1 MDFSFALLLAVAV
14 CFVASAVDA
23 TTRMTLN
30 CVGCGSED
38 YSPTPAPSP
47 ETEPI
52 EGEETVF
59 SVMDYGAVGNE
70 ETDDGEAFLSAWA
83 EACTYH
89 GKSALLIPERTFL
102 VGALTL
108 EGPCHRNNAP
118 TILIRGTLK
127 APDSLSD
134 LGQPSWVV
142 FRHLRGLT
150 IRGADGASLDGQ
162 GEEAWN
168 GHRHCL
174 HKSKCGSLP
183 RSLRFEN
190 VSNGN
195 IGNIALL
202 NSKGFHM
209 SFSECQN
216 ITIHD
221 MSITAPWDSPNTD
234 GIHVSDSSNIRIT
247 SSTIRTG
254 DDCVSIGPGSF
265 NVSVSKVTCGP
276 GHGISIGSLGRYKHE
291 KNVAGI
297 VVVNCTIIGTEN
309 GVRIKTWPG
318 SPPSQASKMMFE
330 NIVMIDVS
338 NPIVIDQEY
347 CPSGACTRTEPS
359 LVQLSKICFKNIRGT
374 SRTTPVT
381 LKCSSRVPCVNV
393 TVFDIDVTNI
403 KAKKHKQ
410 SMWNLQGGL
419 VGLEIDTNGP
429 EQPWWNLE
437 NWSWSKE

>member
-1 MDFSFALLLAVAV
+1 MDFRVALLLAVAV

-38 YSPTPAPSP
+38 YSPSPAPSP

-59 SVMDYGAVGNE
+59 SVMDYEAVGNE
-70 ETDDGEAFLSAWA
+70 ETDDGEL
-83 EACTYH
+83 
-89 GKSALLIPERTFL
+89 
-102 VGALTL
+102 
-108 EGPCHRNNAP
+108 
-118 TILIRGTLK
+118 
-127 APDSLSD
+127 
-134 LGQPSWVV
+134 SWVV

-150 IRGADGASLDGQ
+150 IRGADGASRDGQ

-183 RSLRFEN
+183 RNFYLSSATEQSLRFKN

-234 GIHVSDSSNIRIT
+234 GIHVSDSPNIRIT
-247 SSTIRTG
+247 SSTIGTG

-276 GHGISIGSLGRYKHE
+276 GHGISVHAFAASEVLEGINTGRMWLGS
-291 KNVAGI
+291 V
-297 VVVNCTIIGTEN
+297 
-309 GVRIKTWPG
+309 
-318 SPPSQASKMMFE
+318 
-330 NIVMIDVS
+330 
-338 NPIVIDQEY
+338 
-347 CPSGACTRTEPS
+347 PS
-359 LVQLSKICFKNIRGT
+359 LVQLSKICFMNIRGT

-410 SMWNLQGGL
+410 SMWNLQGGI